1 MAGVATRLA
10 QGIPALTQLWLAPS
24 QLQAPPAAGA
34 AAHGVQGWRDGARHA
49 GHAAIGTTTIERT
62 PQTAV
67 PLLRRGDGDR
77 APAHRTPGIDR
88 WHGGAAR
95 RCTRGNHALSS
106 QHRSTL
112 AANMP
117 MGVVVALG

>member
-1 MAGVATRLA
+1 MDWA
-10 QGIPALTQLWLAPS
+10 QAQRRVGLHGAL
-24 QLQAPPAAGA
+24 
-34 AAHGVQGWRDGARHA
+34 HARHA
-49 GHAAIGTTTIERT
+49 ALHAATLEQT

-67 PLLRRGDGDR
+67 PVLRRGDGDR
-77 APAHRTPGIDR
+77 APAHRTPGIQG

-95 RCTRGNHALSS
+95 RCTRGNHALSR